1 MRVENCITIK
11 RIVVIPDNEGKVANL
26 RLYEI
31 QRPAGISPRLALLGM
46 KIGLVHVSKQKFI
59 VKQTLAEWG
68 EQSEEQVLVQN
79 FLQAHTICAVVCSD
93 PRMEKRF
100 CFGGQDRQES
110 FYSVLW
116 ISQKAEVSSEI
127 VIHLGQ
133 EIAMSAGTEEDWS
146 VKKCNWSFD
155 QEKLSVWAGDRT
167 PWSFLKT
174 RLIWCFVVIAGGLVD
189 SFPADEI

>member
-110 FYSVLW
+110 FYILY
-116 ISQKAEVSSEI
+116 SES
-127 VIHLGQ
+127 LKKLK
-133 EIAMSAGTEEDWS
+133 SA
-146 VKKCNWSFD
+146 
-155 QEKLSVWAGDRT
+155 QKLSSILGKKSLCQQEPKKTDL
-167 PWSFLKT
+167 LKSAT
-174 RLIWCFVVIAGGLVD
+174 DLLIRRGSLSELVIEHLEA
-189 SFPADEI
+189 F